1 MVFTVSPPSQLQYVG
16 TLCLTHMLRLAFDFT
31 FVPNLQMLMQCSIV
45 AFARGKTALMV
56 ASSQA
61 NIEAMRVLLAAGAGD
76 RWYKHSTKRQRITQA
91 SYSKYSKTMSLPLG
105 RVQGEWV

>member
-76 RWYKHSTKRQRITQA
+76 LWYKHSTKRQRITQA
-91 SYSKYSKTMSLPLG
+91 SYSKYSTVKP
-105 RVQGEWV
+105 